1 MFLIQCILIAMVHVL
16 GILDGRIFGQNLL
29 NTPIVEATLVGLI
42 CGDVHTGLVMGA
54 TLQLI
59 FMGFVGIGVTTL
71 PNSSAGTILA
81 VAFACLSGL
90 SSDAAIALAMPVA
103 LVFQI
108 CGILPRVINNVF
120 SPLCDKAADRGDY
133 KAIERYFWL
142 GVLDFAVV
150 YFVPMFIAVY
160 FGSGAVEA
168 VIKVIPQVILDG
180 MNKAST
186 MLPALGIALL
196 MNYIVD
202 KETMPY
208 IILGFTLAAF
218 LGMNTL
224 GVSAIGL
231 VIALVYYNANK
242 NKAAAST
249 GNVGGYD
256 DDDDD

>member
-1 MFLIQCILIAMVHVL
+1 MPRDAGKQSS
-16 GILDGRIFGQNLL
+16 Q
-29 NTPIVEATLVGLI
+29 LV
-42 CGDVHTGLVMGA
+42 A
-54 TLQLI
+54 
-59 FMGFVGIGVTTL
+59 
-71 PNSSAGTILA
+71 
-81 VAFACLSGL
+81 
-90 SSDAAIALAMPVA
+90 
-103 LVFQI
+103 
-108 CGILPRVINNVF
+108 
-120 SPLCDKAADRGDY
+120 
-133 KAIERYFWL
+133 L

-168 VIKVIPQVILDG
+168 VINVIPQVILDG

>member
-1 MFLIQCILIAMVHVL
+1 
-16 GILDGRIFGQNLL
+16 
-29 NTPIVEATLVGLI
+29 
-42 CGDVHTGLVMGA
+42 
-54 TLQLI
+54 
-59 FMGFVGIGVTTL
+59 
-71 PNSSAGTILA
+71 
-81 VAFACLSGL
+81 
-90 SSDAAIALAMPVA
+90 
-103 LVFQI
+103 
-108 CGILPRVINNVF
+108 
-120 SPLCDKAADRGDY
+120 
-133 KAIERYFWL
+133 
-142 GVLDFAVV
+142 
-150 YFVPMFIAVY
+150 MFIAVY

-168 VIKVIPQVILDG
+168 VINAIPQVILDG